1 MDREALGKKIVPW
14 FEWFHRHPELQN
26 REYETTKRIR
36 EILAEHGIEILDTGL
51 ETGLIARVGSG
62 RPVVALR
69 ADIDAL
75 PLAEETGLSYASEIP
90 GCMHACGHD
99 FHTAALLGAAALLGG
114 KRERP
119 AGTVKLIFQPAEESG
134 RGSLKIIE
142 TGELEDVE
150 EIYGLHVSPELPR
163 GQIGAS
169 AGATYAAVGRFSV
182 RIRGQGGHAGYPH
195 RSRDPIVALAHIVA
209 AAQAVVSRAANP
221 FDPSVLSITR
231 VEAGSTWN
239 VIPGEAIIE
248 GTIRSLDSGKWE
260 AIARRLG
267 EIVKGAELSW
277 NVAAEY
283 RADLLS
289 PPVSNDGAL
298 AAFAAETARDT
309 GLAAGPSIPGMWGE
323 DFALYQERTRGV
335 LLNIGTGGPAG
346 VHSPVFAADPGLL
359 APAAEY
365 LSCLAEKALARL
377 AKQGVRDSPP
387 GPGASSP

>member
-1 MDREALGKKIVPW
+1 MDRETLGEKITPW

-26 REYETTKRIR
+26 REHETTKRIR
-36 EILAEHGIEILDTGL
+36 EILTEHGIEILNTGL
-51 ETGLIARVGSG
+51 ETGAIARTGSG
-62 RPVVALR
+62 KPVVALR

-99 FHTAALLGAAALLGG
+99 FHTAALLGAAVLLGE
-114 KRERP
+114 KREKP

-134 RGSLKIIE
+134 RGSLKIIG
-142 TGELEDVE
+142 TGELGDVE

-169 AGATYAAVGRFSV
+169 AGATYAAVGSFSI

-195 RSRDPIVALAHIVA
+195 RSRDPIVVLAHIVT
-209 AAQAVVSRAANP
+209 AAQAIVSRGTDP
-221 FDPSVLSITR
+221 FEPSVLSITR
-231 VEAGSTWN
+231 VEAGNTWN

-248 GTIRSLDSGKWE
+248 GTIRSLAGGKWE
-260 AIARRLG
+260 AIARQLG

-277 NVAAEY
+277 GVSAEY
-283 RADLLS
+283 QSDLLS
-289 PPVSNDGAL
+289 PAVNNDGAL
-298 AAFAAETARDT
+298 AGFAAETAREM

-323 DFALYQERTRGV
+323 DFALYQERIRGAF
-335 LLNIGTGGPAG
+335 LNFGVGGSAN
-346 VHSPVFAADPGLL
+346 VHSPLFAVDPALL

-365 LSCLAEKALARL
+365 LSLLAEKALARL
-377 AKQGVRDSPP
+377 GK
-387 GPGASSP
+387 